1 MTLNNNLQTMES
13 TWLSFPHNFMEIA
26 SPAWH
31 GDVLPNRKEGRQ
43 TPRLT

>member
-1 MTLNNNLQTMES
+1 MTVTEKIHPMES
-13 TWLSFPHNFMEIA
+13 IWLSFPHNFMEIA